1 MSYLSTYVFSESHP
15 QKKKKVFS
23 ESDNQTIIMVEY
35 AFFFKIKVHF

>member
-35 AFFFKIKVHF
+35 AFFKD